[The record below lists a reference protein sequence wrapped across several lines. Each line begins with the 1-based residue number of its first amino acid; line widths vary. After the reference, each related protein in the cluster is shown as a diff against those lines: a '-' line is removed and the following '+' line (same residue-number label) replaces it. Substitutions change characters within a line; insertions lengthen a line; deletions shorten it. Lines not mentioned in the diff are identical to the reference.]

1 MLLSTALIR
10 YWLWKPVV
18 HSDIEPP
25 SPQVP
30 AGQWLEQYLVVSRQK
45 SNETAIDISDA
56 VEAAPLP
63 CMSNSDPVLQI
74 VCAVSN

>member
-18 HSDIEPP
+18 HSDAGPP

-30 AGQWLEQYLVVSRQK
+30 VGQWLEQYLVVSIGRNQ
-45 SNETAIDISDA
+45 SLAETAIDISDA
-56 VEAAPLP
+56 VEATPL
-63 CMSNSDPVLQI
+63 SIYN
-74 VCAVSN
+74 AG